1 MYNLSASLLCIKTGT
16 RSNLQCITKRKHRL
30 RFNPGF
36 ESIIWMRGE
45 KMMQFIFFSLWLF
58 TKLLCLLLAIQTKF
72 VQNWTLLI
80 DKTAKSRLI
89 RIHQFWFLNDF
100 KFYFLFIII
109 TFTMIDVTAQM
120 SSHLSLNHFLSLGF
134 LKQKVSGFCEK
145 FISPRDL
152 FLSHG
157 LF

>member
-1 MYNLSASLLCIKTGT
+1 
-16 RSNLQCITKRKHRL
+16 
-30 RFNPGF
+30 
-36 ESIIWMRGE
+36 MRGE
-45 KMMQFIFFSLWLF
+45 KMMQFIFFSLRLF

-120 SSHLSLNHFLSLGF
+120 SSHF
-134 LKQKVSGFCEK
+134 VA
-145 FISPRDL
+145 
-152 FLSHG
+152 
-157 LF
+157 